1 MNSRYSITSDR
12 LKRAK
17 IYDSKLS
24 DNLEKYE
31 DVKIDKSNPYF
42 NYANELRLGN
52 IGSETKNQ
60 TEQEFKKRPIPPN
73 TQIKNQTPKIK
84 FIKKAGEKIKKGKSK
99 KINNRKNKTIKYKK

>member
-42 NYANELRLGN
+42 NYANELRLGK

-60 TEQEFKKRPIPPN
+60 SEKEFID
-73 TQIKNQTPKIK
+73 QIKQC
-84 FIKKAGEKIKKGKSK
+84 
-99 KINNRKNKTIKYKK
+99 YL